1 MHSIISRIIPQRACA
16 VPFFAAISLLA
27 CAQAYAQSDAA
38 SYPARPVRIIVPQ
51 SPGASTDLTA
61 RLVARSLSEAWRQ
74 PVVVDNRPGAGTI
87 IGTELVV
94 RAAPDGHTLMVV
106 ASGITVNPSM
116 HKRLPYDTARDL
128 APVSQLTRFSN
139 LLAAH
144 PSFAARSLQD
154 VLALAKAKPGTINYA
169 SAGLA
174 SGTHMSMELLKTM
187 TGIDLVHIPYT
198 GGGPAV
204 TAAIGGQVQLNI
216 GTTVGVLPHVRSG
229 KLRAI
234 AVTTAARS
242 PAAPEVPTFAES
254 GVTGYDHGP
263 WNGLFAPAKTS
274 PVVLAKIHAEV
285 VRALQ
290 APEVRKVFA
299 NEGVEV
305 VANAPEAFAAL
316 VRTELM
322 MWAKVVKAAGIK
334 AE

>member
-1 MHSIISRIIPQRACA
+1 MVSDSVVP
-16 VPFFAAISLLA
+16 VPFAIASVLCVAPLAVFAQTDI
-27 CAQAYAQSDAA
+27 A
-38 SYPARPVRIIVPQ
+38 SYPSRPIRIIVPQ

-61 RLVARSLSEAWRQ
+61 RLVAQRLSEAFKQ

-106 ASGITVNPSM
+106 ASGITVNPSVY
-116 HKRLPYDTARDL
+116 KRMPYDTERDL
-128 APVSQLTRFSN
+128 APVTQLTRFSN

-144 PSFAARSLQD
+144 PSFAAKTLQD

-229 KLRAI
+229 RLRAI
-234 AVTTAARS
+234 AVTTAART
-242 PAAPEVPTFAES
+242 PGAPEIPTFAES
-254 GVTGYDHGP
+254 GVPGYDHGP
-263 WNGLFAPAKTS
+263 WNGLFAPAKT
-274 PVVLAKIHAEV
+274 PPALIAKIHAEV
-285 VRALQ
+285 ARALHS
-290 APEVRKVFA
+290 ADVKKTLA
-299 NEGVEV
+299 SEGVEP
-305 VANAPEAFAAL
+305 VANTPQAFAAMI
-316 VRTELM
+316 RAELA
-322 MWAKVVKAAGIK
+322 MWSRVVKAAGIK

>member
-1 MHSIISRIIPQRACA
+1 MWKICRSSISGLLVLASTPAFAQRDGA
-16 VPFFAAISLLA
+16 P
-27 CAQAYAQSDAA
+27 AA
-38 SYPARPVRIIVPQ
+38 SYPARPLRIIVPQ

-61 RLVARSLSEAWRQ
+61 RLVARALSEAWKQ

-87 IGTELVV
+87 IGTELVT
-94 RAAPDGHTLMVV
+94 RAAPDGHTLLVV

-116 HKRLPYDTARDL
+116 HKRMPYDTGRDL
-128 APVSQLTRFSN
+128 APISQLTRFSN

-144 PSFAARSLQD
+144 PGFPAKTLQD
-154 VLALAKAKPGTINYA
+154 LLALAKAKPGTINYA

-174 SGTHMSMELLKTM
+174 SGTHMSMELLKAM

-198 GGGPAV
+198 GGGLAV

-242 PAAPEVPTFAES
+242 PAAPDVPTFAES
-254 GVTGYDHGP
+254 GVAGYDHGP
-263 WNGLFAPAKTS
+263 WNGLFAPAKT
-274 PVVLAKIHAEV
+274 PPAILAKIHTEV
-285 VRALQ
+285 ARALQ
-290 APEVRKVFA
+290 APDVRKVFA
-299 NEGVEV
+299 NEGVEA
-305 VANAPEAFAAL
+305 VASAPEAFAAL
-316 VRTELM
+316 VRTELAT
-322 MWAKVVKAAGIK
+322 WAKVVKAAGIK

>member
-1 MHSIISRIIPQRACA
+1 MKGDRGQVAGWIFAGTALVISGGALAQQLA
-16 VPFFAAISLLA
+16 VNVAG
-27 CAQAYAQSDAA
+27 
-38 SYPARPVRIIVPQ
+38 YPSRPIRVIVPQ

-61 RLVARSLSEAWRQ
+61 RLIARSLSDAWKQ

-116 HKRLPYDTARDL
+116 HKRMPYDTERDL

-144 PSFAARSLQD
+144 PSFAGKNLQD
-154 VLALAKAKPGTINYA
+154 VLAMAKARPGTINFA

-174 SGTHMSMELLKTM
+174 SGTHMSMELLKAM

-204 TAAIGGQVQLNI
+204 TATIGGQVQLNI

-229 KLRAI
+229 KLRAV

-263 WNGLFAPAKTS
+263 WNGLFAPAKT
-274 PVVLAKIHAEV
+274 PPAVLAKIHGEV

-290 APEVRKVFA
+290 SPDVRKVFA

-305 VANAPEAFAAL
+305 VASSPELFAGM
-316 VRTELM
+316 VRTELA

-334 AE
+334 LE

>member
-1 MHSIISRIIPQRACA
+1 MRWRKVARVAALFMMS
-16 VPFFAAISLLA
+16 FAAM
-27 CAQAYAQSDAA
+27 AQTNVG
-38 SYPARPVRIIVPQ
+38 SYPARPIRIIVPQ

-61 RLVARSLSEAWRQ
+61 RLVAQHLSDAFKQ

-94 RAAPDGHTLMVV
+94 RSAPDGHTLMVV
-106 ASGITVNPSM
+106 ASGITVNPSVY
-116 HKRLPYDTARDL
+116 KRMPYDIERDL
-128 APVSQLTRFSN
+128 APVTQLTRFSN

-144 PSFAARSLQD
+144 PTFTAKTLQD
-154 VLALAKAKPGTINYA
+154 VLALARAKPGTINYA

-229 KLRAI
+229 RLRAI
-234 AVTTAARS
+234 AVTTAART
-242 PAAPEVPTFAES
+242 PAAPEIPTFAES
-254 GVTGYDHGP
+254 GVPGYDHGP
-263 WNGLFAPAKTS
+263 WNGLFAPAKT
-274 PVVLAKIHAEV
+274 PPALIAKIHAEV
-285 VRALQ
+285 ARALQ
-290 APEVRKVFA
+290 APEIRKIFA
-299 NEGVEV
+299 NEGVDA
-305 VANAPEAFAAL
+305 VANKPEEFAAII
-316 VRTELM
+316 REELAR
-322 MWAKVVKAAGIK
+322 WPKVVKAAGIK

>member
-1 MHSIISRIIPQRACA
+1 MSRLPISA
-16 VPFFAAISLLA
+16 FALLWVTPLVA
-27 CAQAYAQSDAA
+27 TAQGNIAN
-38 SYPARPVRIIVPQ
+38 YPSRPIRLVVPQ

-61 RLVARSLSEAWRQ
+61 RLVAQRLSEAFKQ

-116 HKRLPYDTARDL
+116 YKRMPYDTERDL
-128 APVSQLTRFSN
+128 APVTQLTRFSN

-144 PSFAARSLQD
+144 PTFAGKTLQD
-154 VLALAKAKPGTINYA
+154 LLALAKAKPATINYA

-187 TGIDLVHIPYT
+187 TGIELVHIPYT

-229 KLRAI
+229 RLRAI

-242 PAAPEVPTFAES
+242 PAAPDIPTFAES
-254 GVTGYDHGP
+254 GVPGYDHGP
-263 WNGLFAPAKTS
+263 WNGMFAPAKT
-274 PVVLAKIHAEV
+274 PAAVIAKINAEV
-285 VRALQ
+285 SRALQ
-290 APEVRKVFA
+290 VAEVRKTFA
-299 NEGVEV
+299 NEGVET
-305 VANAPEAFAAL
+305 VANAPEAFAAI
-316 VRTELM
+316 VRAELA

>member
-1 MHSIISRIIPQRACA
+1 MCSANILIAATLC
-16 VPFFAAISLLA
+16 VMPFGVLA
-27 CAQAYAQSDAA
+27 QGNVA
-38 SYPARPVRIIVPQ
+38 SYPGRPIRIIVPQ

-61 RLVARSLSEAWRQ
+61 RLVAQRLSDAFKQ

-106 ASGITVNPSM
+106 ASGITVNPSVY
-116 HKRLPYDTARDL
+116 KRMPYDTERDL
-128 APVSQLTRFSN
+128 APVTQLTRFSN

-144 PSFAARSLQD
+144 PTFPGKTLQD
-154 VLALAKAKPGTINYA
+154 VIALAKAKPATINFA

-229 KLRAI
+229 RLRAI

-242 PAAPEVPTFAES
+242 PAAPEIPTFAES
-254 GVTGYDHGP
+254 GVPGYDHGP
-263 WNGLFAPAKTS
+263 WNGLFAPAKTPS
-274 PVVLAKIHAEV
+274 ALIAKIHAEV
-285 VRALQ
+285 ARALQ
-290 APEVRKVFA
+290 SAEARKVFA
-299 NEGVEV
+299 NEGVET
-305 VANAPEAFAAL
+305 VANTPEAFAAI
-316 VRTELM
+316 VRAELA
-322 MWAKVVKAAGIK
+322 MWPRVVKAAGMKI
-334 AE
+334 E

>member
-1 MHSIISRIIPQRACA
+1 MRWRKVARVAALFMMS
-16 VPFFAAISLLA
+16 FAAM
-27 CAQAYAQSDAA
+27 AQTNVG
-38 SYPARPVRIIVPQ
+38 SYPARPIRIIVPQ

-61 RLVARSLSEAWRQ
+61 RLVAQHLSDAFKQ

-106 ASGITVNPSM
+106 ASGITVNPSVY
-116 HKRLPYDTARDL
+116 KRMPYDIERDL
-128 APVSQLTRFSN
+128 APVTQLTRFSN

-144 PSFAARSLQD
+144 PTFTAKTLQD
-154 VLALAKAKPGTINYA
+154 VLALARAKPGTINYA

-229 KLRAI
+229 RLRAI
-234 AVTTAARS
+234 AVTTAART
-242 PAAPEVPTFAES
+242 PAAPEIPTFAES
-254 GVTGYDHGP
+254 GVPGYDHGP
-263 WNGLFAPAKTS
+263 WNGLFAPAKT
-274 PVVLAKIHAEV
+274 PPALIAKIHAEV
-285 VRALQ
+285 ARALQ
-290 APEVRKVFA
+290 APEIRKIFA
-299 NEGVEV
+299 NEGVDA
-305 VANAPEAFAAL
+305 VANKPEEFAAII
-316 VRTELM
+316 REELAR
-322 MWAKVVKAAGIK
+322 WPKVVKAAGIK

>member
-1 MHSIISRIIPQRACA
+1 MNGKGRLWAGVMYALCGSALAQQPAVNVSGYPSRPIR
-16 VPFFAAISLLA
+16 V
-27 CAQAYAQSDAA
+27 
-38 SYPARPVRIIVPQ
+38 IVPQ

-61 RLVARSLSEAWRQ
+61 RLVARSLSEAWKQ

-87 IGTELVV
+87 IGTELLV

-116 HKRLPYDTARDL
+116 HKRMPYDTARDL
-128 APVSQLTRFSN
+128 APVTQLTRFSN

-144 PSFAARSLQD
+144 PSFAAKGLQD
-154 VLALAKAKPGTINYA
+154 VLALAKAKPGTINFA

-234 AVTTAARS
+234 AVTTATRS
-242 PAAPEVPTFAES
+242 PAAPDVPTFAES

-263 WNGLFAPAKTS
+263 WNGLFAPAKT
-274 PVVLAKIHAEV
+274 PPAVLAKIHAEV

-290 APEVRKVFA
+290 APDVRKVFA

-305 VANAPEAFAAL
+305 VASTPEAFAGL
-316 VRTELM
+316 VRTELA
-322 MWAKVVKAAGIK
+322 MWQKVVKAAGIK
-334 AE
+334 VE

>member
-1 MHSIISRIIPQRACA
+1 MRWMTIAKAGCVCVAPL
-16 VPFFAAISLLA
+16 AAM
-27 CAQAYAQSDAA
+27 AQSNVA
-38 SYPARPVRIIVPQ
+38 SYPARPIRIIVPQ

-61 RLVARSLSEAWRQ
+61 RLVARRLSDAFRQ

-106 ASGITVNPSM
+106 ASGMTVNPSVY
-116 HKRLPYDTARDL
+116 KRMPYDTERDL
-128 APVSQLTRFSN
+128 APITQLTRFAN

-144 PSFAARSLQD
+144 PAFAGQTLQD
-154 VLALAKAKPGTINYA
+154 VLALAKAKPGMITYA

-187 TGIDLVHIPYT
+187 TGIDLVHVPYT

-229 KLRAI
+229 RLRAI
-234 AVTTAARS
+234 AVTTATRT
-242 PAAPEVPTFAES
+242 PAAPEIPTFAES
-254 GVTGYDHGP
+254 GVPGYDHGP
-263 WNGLFAPAKTS
+263 WNGLFAPAKTPS
-274 PVVLAKIHAEV
+274 AVIAKIHAEV
-285 VRALQ
+285 ARAFQ
-290 APEVRKVFA
+290 SPEVRKVFA
-299 NEGVEV
+299 NEGVEA
-305 VANAPEAFAAL
+305 VASRPEEFAATIRDEL
-316 VRTELM
+316 VR
-322 MWAKVVKAAGIK
+322 WPKVVKAAGIE

>member
-1 MHSIISRIIPQRACA
+1 MGLGVMAVACGYA
-16 VPFFAAISLLA
+16 GAQTSAS
-27 CAQAYAQSDAA
+27 AQAY
-38 SYPARPVRIIVPQ
+38 PLRPLRIIVPQ

-61 RLVARSLSEAWRQ
+61 RLVAQRLSDAFKQ
-74 PVVVDNRPGAGTI
+74 PVIVDNRPGAGNI

-94 RAAPDGHTLMVV
+94 RAAPDGHTLLVV
-106 ASGITVNPSM
+106 AAGITVNPSIY
-116 HKRLPYDTARDL
+116 KRMPYDTERDL
-128 APVSQLTRFSN
+128 APVTQLTRFPN

-144 PSFAARSLQD
+144 PSFPAKSLQD
-154 VLALAKAKPGTINYA
+154 LLALARAKPASINYA

-204 TAAIGGQVQLNI
+204 IAAVGGQVQLNI

-229 KLRAI
+229 RLRAL

-242 PAAPEVPTFAES
+242 PAAPEIPTFAES
-254 GVTGYDHGP
+254 GVPGYDHGP
-263 WNGLFAPAKTS
+263 WNGLFAPAKT
-274 PVVLAKIHAEV
+274 PPALIAKIHAEV
-285 VRALQ
+285 ARALNSTQ
-290 APEVRKVFA
+290 IRKVFA

-305 VANAPEAFAAL
+305 VASRPDEFAA
-316 VRTELM
+316 VIRAELA
-322 MWAKVVKAAGIK
+322 MWPKVVKAAGIK

>member
-1 MHSIISRIIPQRACA
+1 MYAMRQGL
-16 VPFFAAISLLA
+16 VVLGLLTVTSSA
-27 CAQAYAQSDAA
+27 GMAQS
-38 SYPARPVRIIVPQ
+38 YPSRPLRIIVPQ

-61 RLVARSLSEAWRQ
+61 RLVAQRLSEAFKQ

-94 RAAPDGHTLMVV
+94 RATPDGHTLMVV
-106 ASGITVNPSM
+106 ASGITVNPSIY
-116 HKRLPYDTARDL
+116 KRMPYDTAHDL
-128 APVSQLTRFSN
+128 APVTQLTRFAN

-144 PSFAARSLQD
+144 PSFPARSMSEL
-154 VLALAKAKPGTINYA
+154 LALAKAKPGTINYA

-229 KLRAI
+229 KLRGL
-234 AVTTAARS
+234 AVTTTTRA
-242 PAAPEVPTFAES
+242 PVAPEIPTFAES
-254 GVTGYDHGP
+254 GVPGYDHGP
-263 WNGLFAPAKTS
+263 WNGMFAPAKT
-274 PVVLAKIHAEV
+274 PPAIIAKIHAEV
-285 VRALQ
+285 ARALH

-299 NEGVEV
+299 NEGVEP
-305 VANAPEAFAAL
+305 VASKPDEFAAMI
-316 VRTELM
+316 RGELA
-322 MWAKVVKAAGIK
+322 MWPKVVKAAGIK
-334 AE
+334 VE

>member
-1 MHSIISRIIPQRACA
+1 MWAHVSMATL
-16 VPFFAAISLLA
+16 FFVMPLLA
-27 CAQAYAQSDAA
+27 MAQNNVAA
-38 SYPARPVRIIVPQ
+38 YPARPIRIIVPQ

-61 RLVARSLSEAWRQ
+61 RLVAQRLSDAFKQ

-94 RAAPDGHTLMVV
+94 RAAPDGYTLMVV

-116 HKRLPYDTARDL
+116 HKRLPYDTERDL
-128 APVSQLTRFSN
+128 APITQLTRFSN

-144 PSFAARSLQD
+144 PSFAGKTLQD
-154 VLALAKAKPGTINYA
+154 VIAMAKAKPGTINYA

-174 SGTHMSMELLKTM
+174 SGTHMSMELLKTL

-229 KLRAI
+229 RLRAI

-242 PAAPEVPTFAES
+242 PAAPEIPTFAES
-254 GVTGYDHGP
+254 GVAGYDHGP
-263 WNGLFAPAKTS
+263 WNALFAPAKTPS
-274 PVVLAKIHAEV
+274 AVIAKIHAEV
-285 VRALQ
+285 ARALHT
-290 APEVRKVFA
+290 AEVRKTFA
-299 NEGVEV
+299 NEGVET
-305 VANAPEAFAAL
+305 VANTPDAFAAI
-316 VRTELM
+316 VRAELA
-322 MWAKVVKAAGIK
+322 MWAKVVRAAGIK
-334 AE
+334 VE

>member
-1 MHSIISRIIPQRACA
+1 ML
-16 VPFFAAISLLA
+16 VAAGMCTSDALLA
-27 CAQAYAQSDAA
+27 QT
-38 SYPARPVRIIVPQ
+38 YPSRPLRIIVPQ

-61 RLVARSLSEAWRQ
+61 RLVAQRLSDVFKQ

-94 RAAPDGHTLMVV
+94 RATPDGHTLLIV
-106 ASGITVNPSM
+106 AAGITVNPSIY
-116 HKRLPYDTARDL
+116 KRMPYDTERDL
-128 APVSQLTRFSN
+128 APVTQLTRFPN

-144 PSFAARSLQD
+144 PSFAAKSLQD
-154 VLALAKAKPGTINYA
+154 LLALAKARPGTINYA

-234 AVTTAARS
+234 AVTTAKRS
-242 PAAPEVPTFAES
+242 PAAPEIPTIAES
-254 GVTGYDHGP
+254 GVPGYDHGP
-263 WNGLFAPAKTS
+263 WNGMFAPAKT
-274 PVVLAKIHAEV
+274 PPAVIAKIHAEV
-285 VRALQ
+285 ARVLQ

-299 NEGVEV
+299 NEGVES
-305 VANAPEAFAAL
+305 VASTPQEFAA
-316 VRTELM
+316 VIREELA
-322 MWAKVVKAAGIK
+322 MWPKVVKAAGIK
-334 AE
+334 TE

>member
-1 MHSIISRIIPQRACA
+1 MLLSAILKASALCF
-16 VPFFAAISLLA
+16 VPLIALA
-27 CAQAYAQSDAA
+27 QINVA
-38 SYPARPVRIIVPQ
+38 SYPMRPIRIIVPQ

-61 RLVARSLSEAWRQ
+61 RLVAQRLSDAFKQ

-87 IGTELVV
+87 IGTELAV

-116 HKRLPYDTARDL
+116 HKRLPYDTERDL
-128 APVSQLTRFSN
+128 APITQLTRFSN

-144 PSFAARSLQD
+144 PTFAGKTLQD
-154 VLALAKAKPGTINYA
+154 VLALAKTKPGTINYA

-174 SGTHMSMELLKTM
+174 SGTHMSMELLKTL

-229 KLRAI
+229 RLRAI

-242 PAAPEVPTFAES
+242 PAASEIPTFAES
-254 GVTGYDHGP
+254 GVPGYDHGP
-263 WNGLFAPAKTS
+263 WNGLFAPAKT
-274 PVVLAKIHAEV
+274 PPTVIAKIHAEV
-285 VRALQ
+285 ARALQ
-290 APEVRKVFA
+290 MSEVRKTFA
-299 NEGVEV
+299 NEGVET
-305 VANAPEAFAAL
+305 VANTPEAFAAI
-316 VRTELM
+316 VRAELA
-322 MWAKVVKAAGIK
+322 MWPKVVRAAGIK
-334 AE
+334 VE